1 MARTIRLNDK
11 AIVLAADE
19 PTGQDVRHAGQVD
32 PGRVLIDAQT
42 RQIVRPQ
49 DRIAGDDLID
59 APRFDKGR

>member
-1 MARTIRLNDK
+1 MARTIRRNDK

-49 DRIAGDDLID
+49 DRITGDDLYD

>member
-19 PTGQDVRHAGQVD
+19 PTGQDVRQAGQVD

-49 DRIAGDDLID
+49 DLIAGDDLYD